1 MGLERT
7 QSPGS
12 GPPQRVSPSFGHSSR
27 SSLSYSP
34 EKQESIGVVL
44 LWMTDGLTD
53 LLPTLSMTCPTTRS
67 PVGRSPT
74 LSRSASQN
82 KVGGDYDATR
92 RRSLFITP
100 SASTRN
106 AVRPCSQ
113 FEPLALYCW
122 LSECAVSSQGGEA
135 RRCPNFEGLK
145 DGSPGQFGIRDA
157 RKMGNSRGESLSR
170 SPSKLEASPPPRPQ
184 MGSPPADRR
193 SNDAPLLPPRRD
205 GASEGAGPLS
215 RVMERRR
222 DLIPR

>member
-1 MGLERT
+1 M
-7 QSPGS
+7 SNHA
-12 GPPQRVSPSFGHSSR
+12 VA
-27 SSLSYSP
+27 
-34 EKQESIGVVL
+34 
-44 LWMTDGLTD
+44 
-53 LLPTLSMTCPTTRS
+53 
-67 PVGRSPT
+67 GRSAT

-170 SPSKLEASPPPRPQ
+170 SPSLKVGSVDPKWVPHPQ
-184 MGSPPADRR
+184 IVDLMMHLS
-193 SNDAPLLPPRRD
+193 SLLDATERAR
-205 GASEGAGPLS
+205 E
-215 RVMERRR
+215 RVHFRG
-222 DLIPR
+222 

>member
-67 PVGRSPT
+67 PVVRPPFRVPPLKTKSAAITTTVSFHYT
-74 LSRSASQN
+74 LRVDQ
-82 KVGGDYDATR
+82 Y
-92 RRSLFITP
+92 
-100 SASTRN
+100 

-170 SPSKLEASPPPRPQ
+170 SPSLKVGSVSPASTPN
-184 MGSPPADRR
+184 GF
-193 SNDAPLLPPRRD
+193 PPRR
-205 GASEGAGPLS
+205 SS
-215 RVMERRR
+215 
-222 DLIPR
+222 I

>member
-1 MGLERT
+1 M
-7 QSPGS
+7 SNHA
-12 GPPQRVSPSFGHSSR
+12 VA
-27 SSLSYSP
+27 
-34 EKQESIGVVL
+34 
-44 LWMTDGLTD
+44 
-53 LLPTLSMTCPTTRS
+53 
-67 PVGRSPT
+67 GRSVAHPFAFR
-74 LSRSASQN
+74 LSKQS
-82 KVGGDYDATR
+82 R
-92 RRSLFITP
+92 RRLRRCLFITP